1 MTTSPTM
8 SSFPRR
14 RASSSRRSRP
24 PSARCNGVSGWATRG
39 PAGSSTRWSARA
51 SSAPTRV
58 PRVVLWSPPR
68 WSWNPCSARMKGRP
82 IWPRATS
89 FYDRLLTAMED
100 AQHNPAHREESNSE
114 AEIGRYLEQKRK
126 ERGLSLEEVEHAT
139 KIRKRYL
146 TGLEREDYAMLPDA
160 VYARGFLKT
169 YANYLGLDG
178 EALSRQLKS
187 GRKSRRERGIDYN
200 TRPESDFE
208 KPLIT
213 PSGLR
218 GTQKRKISTSA
229 IVTLLVAILVLLAV
243 IGALYFVGRGVQ
255 VSKESN
261 PGSGEHPPRQ
271 EQQNVAKREKAPEEV
286 PGKEAAAGNKAG
298 GGDKPAGAQ
307 RSVPPDKLQV
317 LVNVRERPS
326 WILIRTDGTA
336 AYEQVAQPGFSKT
349 FEAEQRLY
357 IKSGDAGAVRV
368 EINGQ
373 DAGALGGAGEIV
385 ARKYTLKTAS

>member
-1 MTTSPTM
+1 
-8 SSFPRR
+8 
-14 RASSSRRSRP
+14 
-24 PSARCNGVSGWATRG
+24 
-39 PAGSSTRWSARA
+39 
-51 SSAPTRV
+51 
-58 PRVVLWSPPR
+58 
-68 WSWNPCSARMKGRP
+68 
-82 IWPRATS
+82 
-89 FYDRLLTAMED
+89 MED
-100 AQHNPAHREESNSE
+100 WLHTHNPAEGDESRGE
-114 AEIGRYLEQKRK
+114 ADLGRLLELKRK
-126 ERGLSLEEVEHAT
+126 ERGLTLEEVEQAT

-146 TGLEREDYAMLPDA
+146 TGLEHENYAILPDA
-160 VYARGFLKT
+160 VYVRGFLKT

-178 EALSRQLKS
+178 EALSQRLKS
-187 GRKSRRERGIDYN
+187 STRTRRERGISYN
-200 TRPESDFE
+200 PRPESDFE

-213 PSGLR
+213 PSGLK
-218 GTQKRKISTSA
+218 GAQKRKVSTSA
-229 IVTLLVAILVLLAV
+229 IVTLIVAVLALAAV

-255 VSKESN
+255 ASKEGN
-261 PGSGEHPPRQ
+261 PPSGESPPRQ
-271 EQQNVAKREKAPEEV
+271 EQQNVAGREKAPEAASTEEGAV
-286 PGKEAAAGNKAG
+286 GGKSTPTDDE
-298 GGDKPAGAQ
+298 KPAVAKQ
-307 RSVPPDKLQV
+307 SAPPDTLRV

>member
-1 MTTSPTM
+1 
-8 SSFPRR
+8 
-14 RASSSRRSRP
+14 
-24 PSARCNGVSGWATRG
+24 
-39 PAGSSTRWSARA
+39 
-51 SSAPTRV
+51 
-58 PRVVLWSPPR
+58 
-68 WSWNPCSARMKGRP
+68 
-82 IWPRATS
+82 
-89 FYDRLLTAMED
+89 MED
-100 AQHNPAHREESNSE
+100 RQHTHNPAQGDESRGE
-114 AEIGRYLEQKRK
+114 AEIGRFLEQKRK
-126 ERGLSLEEVEHAT
+126 ERGLSLEEVEQAT

-229 IVTLLVAILVLLAV
+229 IVTVIVAVLALAAV
-243 IGALYFVGRGVQ
+243 IGALYIVGRGVQ
-255 VSKESN
+255 ASKEGN
-261 PGSGEHPPRQ
+261 PPSGETPPRR
-271 EQQNVAKREKAPEEV
+271 EQQNVAGREKAPEA
-286 PGKEAAAGNKAG
+286 GSAKEDAVGSKGKAG
-298 GGDKPAGAQ
+298 DEEGSAGAKQ
-307 RSVPPDKLQV
+307 SVPPDTLQV

-349 FEAEQRLY
+349 FEAEQHLY
-357 IKSGDAGAVRV
+357 IKSGDAGAVTV

-385 ARKYTLKTAS
+385 ARNYTLKTAS